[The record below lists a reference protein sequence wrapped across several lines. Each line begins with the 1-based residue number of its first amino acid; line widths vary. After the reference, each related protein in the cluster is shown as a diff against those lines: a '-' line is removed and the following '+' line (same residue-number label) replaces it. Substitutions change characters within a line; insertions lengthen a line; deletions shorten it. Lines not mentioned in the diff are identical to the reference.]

1 MSGSTF
7 WFAFLLVIIVVSAF
21 TRYFILPKIFSKDSK
36 KFKKYVEE
44 AYNDLDTFYNSGNEH
59 SKELIKNSIIGM
71 AKEGNDI
78 AIKFCED
85 KGWDI
90 ELKK

>member
-21 TRYFILPKIFSKDSK
+21 TRYFILPKIVSKDSK
-36 KFKKYVEE
+36 KLKKYAEE

-59 SKELIKNSIIGM
+59 SKELIK
-71 AKEGNDI
+71 
-78 AIKFCED
+78 
-85 KGWDI
+85 
-90 ELKK
+90 

>member
-1 MSGSTF
+1 MSGLTF
-7 WFAFLLVIIVVSAF
+7 WFAFLLVISIF

-36 KFKKYVEE
+36 EFKKYVEE
-44 AYNDLDTFYNSGNEH
+44 V
-59 SKELIKNSIIGM
+59 IGM

-78 AIKFCED
+78 AKKFCED

-90 ELKK
+90 K

>member
-1 MSGSTF
+1 MSGLTF
-7 WFAFLLVIIVVSAF
+7 WFAFLLVIMVVSIF
-21 TRYFILPKIFSKDSK
+21 TRYFILPKIISKDSK
-36 KFKKYVEE
+36 KIKKYVKE

-90 ELKK
+90 K